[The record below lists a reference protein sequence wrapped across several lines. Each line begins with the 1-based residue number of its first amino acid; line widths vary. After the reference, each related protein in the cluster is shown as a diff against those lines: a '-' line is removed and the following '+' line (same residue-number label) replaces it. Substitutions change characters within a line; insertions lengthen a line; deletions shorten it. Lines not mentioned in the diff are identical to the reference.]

1 MSLDGGYIGSIDHAL
16 ANLHIGRN
24 QGREQG
30 LEEGREEGYRQGHRN
45 GYTKGWN
52 KAVDLS
58 NQKLDQLHDEAN
70 ALLAAA
76 GRDQD
81 ALKEKFHLAQAIINA
96 LKSRNTQ
103 VEKAHGALRETIR
116 QLREENTRL
125 RNTLSTR

>member
-30 LEEGREEGYRQGHRN
+30 LEEGREEGYRQGHRD
-45 GYTKGWN
+45 GYTQGWN
-52 KAVDLS
+52 KAVDAS
-58 NQKLDQLHDEAN
+58 NQKLDQLHAEAN

-81 ALKEKFHLAQAIINA
+81 ALKEKLHLSQAIINA
-96 LKSRNTQ
+96 LTSRNTQ
-103 VEKAHGALRETIR
+103 VEKADSALRETIR

-125 RNTLSTR
+125 RRTLSTR